1 MFDLFGFWFG
11 VTVLSAPM
19 LILGLI
25 LSLALADLLVKDM
38 SRGRMDGCS
47 HLFPGNS
54 TLRKL
59 VDDFGC
65 GSKGVIE
72 IAALAV
78 SVFFW
83 LLWLCAWLQHD
94 VSMVKFVSC
103 AAEGLAPYL
112 GWVGAVV
119 VPVFLIRVVG
129 RKMFDAYYKVETILS
144 DKEGK

>member
-47 HLFPGNS
+47 HLFPGSS
-54 TLRKL
+54 TLQAILK
-59 VDDFGC
+59 DFG
-65 GSKGVIE
+65 KGAKGFFE
-72 IAALAV
+72 ILVLFV
-78 SVFFW
+78 SAFFW
-83 LLWLCAWLQHD
+83 VMWLFAWIKHD
-94 VSMVKFVSC
+94 ITMVKFVSR

-129 RKMFDAYYKVETILS
+129 RKMFDAYYKVETILA